1 MDIIEKYIDIKGA
14 SFEVVGVLR
23 NDDIFSASEIN
34 TIYTP
39 ITAYRREINRDQEY
53 NAFCLSL
60 SKNTDSKSFENELRG
75 YIAYQSQFDESD
87 KQAVYIVNFETQT
100 SQFESLF
107 KGLRIFIWALG
118 ICFLISGIV
127 GICNIMFVSVKERT
141 NEIGI
146 RLAVGASPQSIINL
160 VLLESVI
167 LTSVSGI
174 IGLLF
179 GKGGLIIID
188 WLLSSA
194 KDKMILEKTSLD
206 FTVAVMALIVL
217 IIAGIIAGMI
227 PAINAARIEPVDAVR
242 YENRN

>member
-1 MDIIEKYIDIKGA
+1 M
-14 SFEVVGVLR
+14 
-23 NDDIFSASEIN
+23 
-34 TIYTP
+34 
-39 ITAYRREINRDQEY
+39 
-53 NAFCLSL
+53 
-60 SKNTDSKSFENELRG
+60 
-75 YIAYQSQFDESD
+75 
-87 KQAVYIVNFETQT
+87 YIVNFETQT

-188 WLLSSA
+188 WLPFSA

-217 IIAGIIAGMI
+217 IIAGT
-227 PAINAARIEPVDAVR
+227 EPVDAFR

>member
-1 MDIIEKYIDIKGA
+1 M
-14 SFEVVGVLR
+14 GVLR
-23 NDDIFSASEIN
+23 NDDIFNTSEIN

-39 ITAYRREINRDQEY
+39 ITADRREINRDQEY

-127 GICNIMFVSVKERT
+127 GISNILFVSVKEPT

-146 RLAVGASPQSIINL
+146 RLAEGASPQSIINL

-167 LTSVSGI
+167 LTSVSG
-174 IGLLF
+174 
-179 GKGGLIIID
+179 D
-188 WLLSSA
+188 NRP
-194 KDKMILEKTSLD
+194 
-206 FTVAVMALIVL
+206 AVW
-217 IIAGIIAGMI
+217 
-227 PAINAARIEPVDAVR
+227 
-242 YENRN
+242 